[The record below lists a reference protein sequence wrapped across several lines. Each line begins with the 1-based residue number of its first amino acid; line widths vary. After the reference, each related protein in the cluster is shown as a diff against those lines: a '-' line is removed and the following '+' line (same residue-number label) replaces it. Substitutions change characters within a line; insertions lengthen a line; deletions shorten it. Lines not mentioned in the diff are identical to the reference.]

1 MSLQSSDLKLTFE
14 EFYQASG
21 IHWDDQ
27 LISSFDLIL
36 VGFRRKNLVSFL
48 LLQGIILFISLIFA
62 FPITLLSLNHF
73 TTLSDG
79 DKLQVIFVIA
89 LGVWLFANLI
99 FRKEAKKW
107 RSFLKLKSEVEQY
120 QQVIEQLLLLEKLS
134 HLRQSQNQEQN
145 QEAVFQK
152 LNQLKQSLILALETE
167 NLLRKHKLS
176 GEEKRSFLIQLESNL
191 ARLMSSQGK
200 DDDEGVYA
208 QIYDDILKIGN
219 EVYQQ
224 TQGWRSF

>member
-27 LISSFDLIL
+27 LMSSFELIL
-36 VGFRRKNLVSFL
+36 IGCRRKDLVSFL
-48 LLQGIILFISLIFA
+48 FLQGIIFFVSLIFA

-73 TTLSDG
+73 TALSDG
-79 DKLQVIFVIA
+79 YKLQVILVIA

-99 FRKEAKKW
+99 FRKEAEKW
-107 RSFLKLKSEVEQY
+107 RSFLNLKSEVEQY

-134 HLRQSQNQEQN
+134 HLRHSQDQEQN
-145 QEAVFQK
+145 QEAVFQQ
-152 LNQLKQSLILALETE
+152 LNQLKHSLILALETE
-167 NLLRKHKLS
+167 KLLRQHKLS
-176 GEEKRSFLIQLESNL
+176 GEEKRSFLVGLENNL
-191 ARLMSSQGK
+191 ARLMSQGK
-200 DDDEGVYA
+200 GDDEGVYA
-208 QIYDDILKIGN
+208 QIYDDMLHIGN